1 MSEPVTA
8 PDAAPAAPAADPAAP
23 KPATPSRAAAALAAF
38 RAKRAA
44 APAAA
49 PVAPVEAAP
58 AGDPAAA
65 PAIPAEIADAAKRW
79 SEHIKAE
86 TARIATLA
94 EGLSDEDKA
103 LIAGVPDVAMKA
115 KILERLKGNA
125 EAAPVKEK
133 AKPRAAGG
141 PPPASTVDF
150 SSALK
155 DPQAMADAKARDP
168 QGLKAFLS
176 RAMNGT
182 ASRSTLDRGR
192 A

>member
-8 PDAAPAAPAADPAAP
+8 PDAAPATPAADPAAP
-23 KPATPSRAAAALAAF
+23 KAATPSKAQAALAAF

-44 APAAA
+44 APAPASAPAA
-49 PVAPVEAAP
+49 PVAAVPGEP
-58 AGDPAAA
+58 AA

-79 SEHIKAE
+79 NDHLKAE
-86 TARIATLA
+86 TARIAAAA

-115 KILERLKGNA
+115 KILERLKGAA
-125 EAAPVKEK
+125 ETTPPKEK

-141 PPPASTVDF
+141 PPSASTVDF
-150 SSALK
+150 SAALK

>member
-8 PDAAPAAPAADPAAP
+8 PDAAPATPAADPAAP
-23 KPATPSRAAAALAAF
+23 KAPAPSRAQAALAAF

-44 APAAA
+44 VPAPAAA
-49 PVAPVEAAP
+49 APAAPVVP
-58 AGDPAAA
+58 GDPAA

-79 SEHIKAE
+79 NEHLKAE
-86 TARIATLA
+86 TARIAA
-94 EGLSDEDKA
+94 ASEGLSDEDKA
-103 LIAGVPDVAMKA
+103 LIAGVPDVGMKA
-115 KILERLKGNA
+115 KILERLKSGA
-125 EAAPVKEK
+125 EGTNPPKEK

-141 PPPASTVDF
+141 PPSASTVDF
-150 SSALK
+150 SAALK

-168 QGLKAFLS
+168 AGLKAFLS
-176 RAMNGT
+176 RAMNGS